1 MKMFAS
7 LLCSPISSGRIIIIV
22 IRLPYEWWICRMT
35 HPDQKSG
42 CIIPHF
48 IIPCFIHSFH
58 YFNIQQL
65 SFLTELFQ
73 TGRFPELCIYWF
85 FIIDRVGIGRFFTK
99 EMLIPN
105 VIIIIFQ
112 LFISRQR
119 PPWVLGYKQFH
130 TLKCRKGSRSYFST
144 QTIAMIYTIR
154 ISRFIECQITARSL
168 KMMFRR
174 LISPPSTSG

>member
-7 LLCSPISSGRIIIIV
+7 LLCSPISSGRIIIIIV
-22 IRLPYEWWICRMT
+22 RLPHEWWICRVT
-35 HPDQKSG
+35 HPDQKP
-42 CIIPHF
+42 CRIIPHL
-48 IIPCFIHSFH
+48 IIPCFIHPFH

-73 TGRFPELCIYWF
+73 TRRFSELRIHCF
-85 FIIDRVGIGRFFTK
+85 LIIDRIGIGRFFA
-99 EMLIPN
+99 EEVLIPN

-119 PPWVLGYKQFH
+119 PPWLLRNKQFH
-130 TLKCRKGSRSYFST
+130 TFKCRESSRSYFST
-144 QTIAMIYTIR
+144 HTITMIYTIR

-168 KMMFRR
+168 KMVLRG
-174 LISPPSTSG
+174 LISPPSASG